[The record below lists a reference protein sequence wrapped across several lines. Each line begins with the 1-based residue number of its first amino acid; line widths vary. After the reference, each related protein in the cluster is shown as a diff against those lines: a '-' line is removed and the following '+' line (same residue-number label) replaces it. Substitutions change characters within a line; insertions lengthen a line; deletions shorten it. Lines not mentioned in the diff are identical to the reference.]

1 MRALGTLGSGN
12 HFLELQRV
20 SEIVDA
26 ETAKKWKL
34 SENQVVAMIHSGS
47 RGLGHQVCSD
57 HIHQLELRLKQRGNF
72 WVDDEWGYEL
82 PDRQLA
88 SAPIHS
94 KQGQAY
100 LNDMK
105 TAANY
110 AFTNRAVLTDRLFKG
125 LKAELGEEV
134 ELSTLYDVSHNIAK
148 IEEHFIHGKN
158 CTCAVHRK
166 GATRAFSGTQPE
178 LHRTFAQTGQPVVVP
193 GDMGRGSWLMAGPQ
207 TEQNQAFGSACHGA
221 GRALSR
227 SAARRKINPEAKEK
241 ELREKGIIVQAATKN
256 ILSEEA
262 PEAYKNVD
270 RVIQNTAIANLAR
283 PVLRLEPM
291 TVIKG

>member
-1 MRALGTLGSGN
+1 M
-12 HFLELQRV
+12 
-20 SEIVDA
+20 
-26 ETAKKWKL
+26 
-34 SENQVVAMIHSGS
+34 
-47 RGLGHQVCSD
+47 
-57 HIHQLELRLKQRGNF
+57 
-72 WVDDEWGYEL
+72 
-82 PDRQLA
+82 
-88 SAPIHS
+88 
-94 KQGQAY
+94 
-100 LNDMK
+100 
-105 TAANY
+105 
-110 AFTNRAVLTDRLFKG
+110 
-125 LKAELGEEV
+125 
-134 ELSTLYDVSHNIAK
+134 STLYDVSHNIAK
-148 IEEHFIHGKN
+148 IVEHVIHGKN

-166 GATRAFSGTQPE
+166 GARRAFSGTQPE

>member
-1 MRALGTLGSGN
+1 
-12 HFLELQRV
+12 
-20 SEIVDA
+20 
-26 ETAKKWKL
+26 
-34 SENQVVAMIHSGS
+34 MIHSGS

-148 IEEHFIHGKN
+148 IEEHVIHGKN